1 VPRRLR
7 ILVMMVVLVAW
18 LAVVTVSLFVG
29 ELPDYKLLGIPGALV
44 LVLWP
49 PKRKPPKDDDE

>member
-7 ILVMMVVLVAW
+7 ILVMMVVLFGW
-18 LAVVTVSLFVG
+18 LAVVTVSLIQHAI
-29 ELPDYKLLGIPGALV
+29 PDYKLLGIPGALV